1 LITHKNAYHSST
13 DEDHVYI
20 ILSNSKNILIRQL
33 SQIWDI
39 ICLYM
44 RLMKAFLYILI
55 ALISGCASFQ
65 PKPLLPEQTA
75 STFESRTLD
84 DTDLKKFLEKNLNHE
99 ISPWPPESWDFTML
113 TLVAF
118 YYHPDL
124 DIARAR
130 WGVSEAGVITAGG
143 HPNPTLGASLGFITN
158 QESGVN
164 PWLYG
169 FSLDIP
175 VETAGKRGYR
185 LAQAVHLSTAARINI
200 AVTAWQVRSRLRR
213 SLVNLYAA
221 RHSEKLLK
229 KQETIQ
235 EEIVRLLENRLA
247 TGEVSLPD
255 VTQAHISLDQ
265 VRLSLKEAQRQSAD
279 ALVQLASSLGLP
291 ITAVEGINLS
301 FDFIERPPF
310 NLPSN
315 DIRRQALLNRAD
327 ILAALSE
334 YEATQSALQ
343 LEIARQYPNIRLGP
357 GYNFDDAKDKWT
369 LGLSVTLPVFN
380 RNEGPIAE
388 AEARRKESA
397 AQFFALQTRIIGE
410 IDRESAGYAEAL
422 KKLQVADLLLSTQR
436 EQMQA
441 ILKMFNYGEAD
452 RFALKEAQMK
462 LSAAELSRLEA
473 FILSQQSLGQLE
485 DAVQRP
491 LNSLEPFSA
500 SPEMSPRNKK
510 EISK

>member
-1 LITHKNAYHSST
+1 M
-13 DEDHVYI
+13 
-20 ILSNSKNILIRQL
+20 
-33 SQIWDI
+33 WDI
-39 ICLYM
+39 IYLYM
-44 RLMKAFLYILI
+44 RLMKAFLYILL

-65 PKPLLPEQTA
+65 PQPLLPEQTA

-84 DTDLKKFLEKNLNHE
+84 DTGLKKFLEKNLHHE

-113 TLVAF
+113 MLVTF
-118 YYHPDL
+118 YYHPDM
-124 DIARAR
+124 DVARAK

-143 HPNPTLGASLGFITN
+143 RPNPTLGASLGFITN
-158 QESGVN
+158 QVSGVN

-185 LAQAVHLSTAARINI
+185 LAQAAHLSTAARLNI
-200 AVTAWQVRSRLRR
+200 AATAWQVRSRLRT

-221 RHSEKLLK
+221 RHSETLLK

-235 EEIVRLLENRLA
+235 EEIVRLLEKRLA

-265 VRLSLKEAQRQSAD
+265 VRLSLKGAQRQSAETI
-279 ALVQLASSLGLP
+279 VQVASSLGLP
-291 ITAVEGINLS
+291 ITAIEGINIS
-301 FDFIERPPF
+301 FDFMERSPV

-315 DIRRQALLNRAD
+315 DIRRQALLNRVD
-327 ILAALSE
+327 ILEALSE
-334 YEATQSALQ
+334 YEAAQSALQ
-343 LEIARQYPNIRLGP
+343 LEIAKQYPDIRIGP
-357 GYNFDDAKDKWT
+357 CYNFDDAKDKWT
-369 LGLSVTLPVFN
+369 FGLSVTLPIFN

-397 AQFFALQTRIIGE
+397 AQFVALQARVIGE
-410 IDRESAGYAEAL
+410 IDRKSAGYNGAL
-422 KKLQVADLLLSTQR
+422 KKLQVADSLLSTQR

-441 ILKMFNYGEAD
+441 MLKMFNYGETDHLA
-452 RFALKEAQMK
+452 FKEAQMK

-473 FILSQQSLGQLE
+473 FILLQQSLGQLE

-491 LNSLEPFSA
+491 LNLLEPFPA
-500 SPEMSPRNKK
+500 SLEMSPRRKK

>member
-1 LITHKNAYHSST
+1 MKAVNR
-13 DEDHVYI
+13 
-20 ILSNSKNILIRQL
+20 SKNNSIVKLGIFFMGL
-33 SQIWDI
+33 A
-39 ICLYM
+39 
-44 RLMKAFLYILI
+44 LMTGCVVFHQHS
-55 ALISGCASFQ
+55 ISPS
-65 PKPLLPEQTA
+65 QTA
-75 STFESRTLD
+75 SDFESRILSSAE
-84 DTDLKKFLEKNLNHE
+84 LKKFIEQNLHKE
-99 ISPWPPESWDFTML
+99 VIPWPPESWDFTML

-124 DIARAR
+124 DVARAR

-143 HPNPTLGASLGFITN
+143 RPNPTLGASSGFITN

-169 FSLDIP
+169 FSLYIP
-175 VETAGKRGYR
+175 IETAGKRGYR
-185 LAQAVHLSTAARINI
+185 LAQATHLLTAARLNI
-200 AVTAWQVRSRLRR
+200 AATAWQVRSRLRT

-221 RHSEKLLK
+221 SHSETLLK

-235 EEIVRLLENRLA
+235 EEIVRLLEKRLA

-255 VTQAHISLDQ
+255 VTQGHISLNQ
-265 VRLSLKEAQRQSAD
+265 VRLSLREIQRQSAES
-279 ALVQLASSLGLP
+279 LVQVASSLGLP

-301 FDFIERPPF
+301 FNFIERTPV

-315 DIRRQALLNRAD
+315 DIRRQALLNRVD

-334 YEATQSALQ
+334 YEAAQSALE
-343 LEIARQYPNIRLGP
+343 LEIAKQYPDIRIGP

-369 LGLSVTLPVFN
+369 FGLSVTLPIFN

-388 AEARRKESA
+388 AEARRKEA
-397 AQFFALQTRIIGE
+397 VAQFSALQARVIGE
-410 IDRESAGYAEAL
+410 IDRESAGYTEAL
-422 KKLQVADLLLSTQR
+422 KKLQVADSLLSSQR
-436 EQMQA
+436 EQMQVM
-441 ILKMFNYGEAD
+441 LKMFNNGEAD
-452 RFALKEAQMK
+452 HLVFKESQMK

-485 DAVQRP
+485 DAVQHP
-491 LNSLEPFSA
+491 LNSLEPFPA
-500 SPEMSPRNKK
+500 SLETSPRKKK